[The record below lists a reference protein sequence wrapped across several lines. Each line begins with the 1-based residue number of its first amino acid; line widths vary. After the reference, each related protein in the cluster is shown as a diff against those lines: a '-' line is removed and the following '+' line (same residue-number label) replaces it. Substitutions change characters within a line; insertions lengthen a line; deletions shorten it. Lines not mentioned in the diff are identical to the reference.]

1 MIYLDFFI
9 LIYLSF
15 FSDPDSAPEMDLE
28 RRNTFKIFL
37 RDLEI
42 DGQVYKFYDV
52 SQLNEEKYGNY
63 DHKKSSKYRK
73 TNSK

>member
-1 MIYLDFFI
+1 MWSILFRFFYSNI
-9 LIYLSF
+9 FEF

-52 SQLNEEKYGNY
+52 SQLNEEKYG
-63 DHKKSSKYRK
+63 K
-73 TNSK
+73 TCFMIIKEFEV